1 MADGVSVNG
10 VAARRIAA
18 TTATSSWADRHIAW
32 LLAAP
37 AVLLILALSIYPLLY
52 SVWVA
57 FVNYDFEIPG
67 HAFVGLQNFREIV
80 TDPIARRSLVN
91 TAILSVACVAVEFL
105 LGLMLALA
113 MVKPFRGRGLIMPI
127 LIVPLFISP
136 VIVGQFWSLLLQ
148 QPYGPTNYLLGKLL
162 GQPVMISWLTQT
174 PWNFI
179 AIITADVWQWTPFMF
194 VILLAGLTSIAPEL
208 FEAAELDGA
217 TPWQTFHHVTLPL
230 LTPIILLAITFRL
243 LDAVKLFDVIYVMTG
258 GGPGSSTYTASF
270 YLYQIGFQQFHLSK
284 ATAGSWIF
292 LLLSAAIIAVLIRR
306 LLRPEVR

>member
-10 VAARRIAA
+10 ITARRSARTMAA
-18 TTATSSWADRHIAW
+18 SSWAERHIGW
-32 LLAAP
+32 LLVAP
-37 AVLLILALSIYPLLY
+37 AVVLILALTIYPLIY

-67 HAFVGLQNFREIV
+67 HAFVGLQNFRQV
-80 TDPIARRSLVN
+80 VADPIARWSLLN

-113 MVKPFRGRGLIMPI
+113 MVKPFRGRALIMPL

-162 GQPVMISWLTQT
+162 GAPVQISWLTQT

-194 VILLAGLTSIAPEL
+194 VILLAGLTSIAPEI

-292 LLLSAAIIAVLIRR
+292 LILSAVIIAVLVRR